1 LLVWLITKEDKILFK
16 ATVSLLWQLLTGLLN
31 QATVSASL
39 LGEIVNPTQAY
50 TMGMV
55 HELVG
60 ADVLLERAIENAEQ
74 TPDDCLP
81 QYAFTKRACQPP
93 LCAPSPSPP
102 TNSTQNCPPK

>member
-1 LLVWLITKEDKILFK
+1 M
-16 ATVSLLWQLLTGLLN
+16 SLRWQLSKELLN
-31 QATVSASL
+31 QTAVSASL

-55 HELVG
+55 HELVD

-81 QYAFTKRACQPP
+81 QYAFTKRACQAAALRAIAEPADQ
-93 LCAPSPSPP
+93 LDAE
-102 TNSTQNCPPK
+102 TAHRNDQ